1 VIRAE
6 PGGRWGARARKVV
19 GTPATALLDLVAL
32 KPIAIFV
39 WAFSQRA
46 NRIEF
51 EDRRGMRRRVGA
63 ALRAGR
69 PVLVALNH
77 VSWFDDPVIPMALY
91 RTGPRAALELLG
103 LAGLVGLCWALPD
116 RVLPPPTGLG
126 VGLAT
131 ALALGRWGASK
142 VWWTVGDLANLSD
155 ARVLRGKLALTRRRP
170 PGPLLRLLLWGADR
184 AIPAFMRSRTV
195 RTVFVDR
202 GAGEEARRMRAR
214 ALDRVLD
221 IAERPEPIW
230 LFFEGGR
237 SKVPGVIAPARRG
250 IGALVLGLRER
261 GLRPLVLVVSHRGM
275 QRLIPPGGARFL
287 SSGHT
292 VSVRWSE
299 LDAEAC
305 EAVAKSDAQGVADA
319 VRAEVVRLQ
328 SAAADGGGARA

>member
-1 VIRAE
+1 MIRAE
-6 PGGRWGARARKVV
+6 PEGRWGARARRVV
-19 GTPATALLDLVAL
+19 GAPATALLDLVAL

-39 WAFSQRA
+39 WWFSQRA
-46 NRIEF
+46 NRLDF
-51 EDRRGMRRRVGA
+51 EDRREMRRRVDA

-69 PVLVALNH
+69 PVVVALNH

-91 RTGPRAALELLG
+91 RTGQRAGLELLG
-103 LAGLVGLCWALPD
+103 LAGLAGLCWALPD
-116 RVLPPPTGLG
+116 RLLPPPAGLG
-126 VGLAT
+126 VALGA
-131 ALALGRWGASK
+131 ALAVGLWGASK
-142 VWWTVGDLANLSD
+142 AWWTVGDLANLSD
-155 ARVLRGKLALTRRRP
+155 ARVLRGKLALTRSRP
-170 PGPLLRLLLWGADR
+170 PGPLLRGLLRVADR

-202 GAGEEARRMRAR
+202 GAGEAARRMRAR
-214 ALDRVLD
+214 ALERVLD
-221 IAERPEPIW
+221 IAERPEPVW

-237 SKVPGVIAPARRG
+237 SRVPGVIAPARRG

-275 QRLIPPGGARFL
+275 QRLIPPGGSRFL
-287 SSGHT
+287 SSGHA

-305 EAVAKSDAQGVADA
+305 EAVAKSDTQGVADA

-328 SAAADGGGARA
+328 AADAGGECA